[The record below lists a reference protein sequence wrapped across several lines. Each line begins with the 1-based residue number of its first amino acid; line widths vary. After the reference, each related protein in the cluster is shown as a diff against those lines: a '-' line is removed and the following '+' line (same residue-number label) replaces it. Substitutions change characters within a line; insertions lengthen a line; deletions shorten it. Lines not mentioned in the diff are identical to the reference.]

1 MGSATD
7 GVNGFDE
14 LDGAHGVATFVIGT
28 STYAIV
34 ASFSDN
40 GVQLIDVSDPSR
52 PVAMGSATDG
62 VNGFTGLDGPYGIAT
77 FVIGTSTYVIVACQE
92 DDDVQLLQVGI

>member
-40 GVQLIDVSDPSR
+40 GVQLIDVSDPSS

-62 VNGFTGLDGPYGIAT
+62 VNGFNKLGQAHDVAT
-77 FVIGTSTYVIVACQE
+77 FAIGAITYAIVT
-92 DDDVQLLQVGI
+92 DHVDNGVQLLQVNA